1 MGYTKRTYSKT
12 LRDRMRPG
20 DIIAFGGKSQF
31 SEAIKWFTRSVVS
44 HVAIVLQTRRVDTKK
59 PGYFN
64 QIIESTARDGK
75 YGVMISRLS
84 CTLSQYEGEIWW
96 LPLADHVRNKL
107 DQDRYFDWLMNMEGR
122 PYDVTQ
128 AVLSAVDVFG
138 GLTENREDY
147 EKLFCSELA
156 AGALKAGGVIPV
168 SVNPAEVT
176 PQDLVSWKI
185 YADNYVQLKGERCL
199 IKHYNSRPVDSV

>member
-1 MGYTKRTYSKT
+1 MGYIKRTYSAT

-44 HVAIVLQTRRVDTKK
+44 HVAIVLKTSRTDTQK

-84 CTLSQYEGEIWW
+84 RTLNRYEGEVWW
-96 LPLADHVRNKL
+96 LPLADHIHDQL
-107 DQDRYFDWLMNMEGR
+107 DHDRYFDWLMSMEGR
-122 PYDVTQ
+122 PYDAKQ
-128 AVLSAVDVFG
+128 AVLSAVDMFG

-156 AGALKAGGVIPV
+156 AGALKAGGVIPG

-176 PQDLVSWKI
+176 PQDLVSWRI
-185 YADNYVQLKGERCL
+185 YTGDYVQLKGKKCL
-199 IKHYNSRPVDSV
+199 IKHYNSRPVESA